1 MKKLLAITAGI
12 VGAAALAGSWQVPA
26 YAAAKPVL
34 TVGTAF
40 APLGLDPSI
49 SGNGRAGTML
59 MPAYEPLVRTRP
71 DGTFVPALATKW
83 VVSPD
88 FKSVTFTLRANAKF
102 SDGTPVTAQAVK
114 NSINYWVNKKGPFSV
129 NLASLTSIDVLGPT
143 EVKLNFSTG
152 NPDVLYNF
160 NTYWLAGDI
169 IGPAALKD
177 VGSLRSTTDGA
188 GAYVLDPAQ
197 TVSGK
202 SYTYVPNKYYY
213 DPAAIRFSKII
224 IDVIPDANAA
234 IAAMKAGQVQFLVS
248 DALTA
253 NANHTGLPKNL
264 RIIADPVQW
273 VGMFVLDRDGVINPA
288 LKHRRV
294 RQALNYGIDR
304 QLVSK
309 ALLGAY
315 ALPTDQIQGKG
326 FMGHDDALEARYPY
340 DPAKAKALLKAAG
353 YPNGIPLTISYSH
366 DTFNATLAQAFAGQ
380 YQKIGVKVTIDE
392 KQNFGALIG
401 PLIQKKLSAI
411 IFTSNSDSPNIA
423 KFQTL
428 MPNGS
433 LNPFHS
439 TDPKL
444 EALIAAASALPS
456 DKAASAWQKVYA
468 RVVEL
473 GWFVPLAATDVV
485 YFVSDKIVAHKP
497 RHEVVIDLMDLKPAK

>member
-1 MKKLLAITAGI
+1 MKKLLAATASVI
-12 VGAAALAGSWQVPA
+12 SAAAIASAACAPA
-26 YAAAKPVL
+26 HAAAKPVL
-34 TVGTAF
+34 TIGTSF

-83 VVSPD
+83 EVSPD
-88 FKSVTFTLRANAKF
+88 FKSVTFTLRDNAKF
-102 SDGTPVTAQAVK
+102 SDGTPVTADAVK
-114 NSINYWVNKKGPFSV
+114 NSINYWVHKKGPFSV
-129 NLASLTSIDVLGPT
+129 NLASLSSIDVLSPT
-143 EVKLNFSTG
+143 KVKLNFSTG

-169 IGPAALKD
+169 IGPAALKN
-177 VGSLRSTTDGA
+177 VGSLRSMTDGA

-213 DPAAIRFSKII
+213 DQAAVRFSKIV
-224 IDVIPDANAA
+224 IDVIPDSNAA

-253 NANHTGLPKNL
+253 NANHSGLPKNL

-273 VGMFVLDRDGVINPA
+273 VGMFILDRDGVINPA
-288 LKHRRV
+288 LKHIRV

-304 QLVSK
+304 KLVSK

-439 TDPKL
+439 TDPELEKL
-444 EALIAAASALPS
+444 LAAASALPS